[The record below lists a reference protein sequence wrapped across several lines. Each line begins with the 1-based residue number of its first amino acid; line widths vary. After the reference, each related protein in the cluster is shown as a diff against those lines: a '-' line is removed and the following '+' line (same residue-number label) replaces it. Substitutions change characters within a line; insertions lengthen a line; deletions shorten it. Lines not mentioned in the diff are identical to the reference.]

1 MSYRIAGSDVH
12 KKDAGRSFIQRGS
25 RSEYQ
30 FERRQFG
37 SNPARMERCGEPV
50 CATMAIDGSSNA
62 VTSNSYS
69 DGVPVDTAA
78 GARAELRIEL
88 A

>member
-1 MSYRIAGSDVH
+1 
-12 KKDAGRSFIQRGS
+12 
-25 RSEYQ
+25 
-30 FERRQFG
+30 
-37 SNPARMERCGEPV
+37 MERCGEPL

-78 GARAELRIEL
+78 GARAELRIQL